1 MLCFPSQV
9 RFNTKP
15 VVHVMHAW
23 DYAYRA
29 ARKGNWEMYARD
41 RGRFKRRIC
50 ETASILNRI
59 LEPEHRLKIY
69 ENRFAKIYNNAVVTP
84 DEPPQEEKPKKK
96 KIPVQPPPN
105 ANTKAK
111 KRQRL
116 KKRRRRKPNF

>member
-41 RGRFKRRIC
+41 RGRFQRRIC

-69 ENRFAKIYNNAVVTP
+69 ENRFAKIYNAVVTP
-84 DEPPQEEKPKKK
+84 DEPAQEEKPKKK